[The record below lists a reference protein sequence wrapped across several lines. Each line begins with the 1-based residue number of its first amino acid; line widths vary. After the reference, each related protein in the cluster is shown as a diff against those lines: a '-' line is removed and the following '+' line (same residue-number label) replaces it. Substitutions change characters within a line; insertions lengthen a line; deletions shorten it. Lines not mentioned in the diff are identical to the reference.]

1 MVYYCYNNDY
11 LTELTVRNLL
21 IKIIIIMI
29 KGPLVVVLGTIYIKY
44 IIMQYSGSKN
54 GSDPKHMTTLL
65 SLNTL

>member
-29 KGPLVVVLGTIYIKY
+29 KGPLVVVLGTICIKY

-54 GSDPKHMTTLL
+54 GSDPKHMATLL
-65 SLNTL
+65 GLSTL